1 MIKSM
6 TGFGRA
12 EVSFEQK
19 KFTVEVKSVNHRYLD
34 MNIRIPKRFNAY
46 ENEVRNIIKKYATR
60 GKVDMYISYENAG
73 EDTYSL
79 KFNEDLASQYAKYYG
94 LISDKFGIDN
104 NLNASI
110 LANCHD
116 VLTMEEAEEDI
127 ESLWPYLSQAVN
139 EAMVAFSNEREKEGA
154 NLAADLQAKLDNIRD
169 IVDFVSV
176 RSPKVLEEYRQ
187 KLYDKVNEVLA
198 DKTVDENRIAT
209 EVVIYSDK
217 MCVDEEL
224 VRLKS
229 HIDKMS
235 TELKGGQDVGKKLDF
250 LAQEMNR
257 EANTTMSKA
266 NDLEITDKGIELK
279 VEIEKI
285 REQIQNIE

>member
-46 ENEVRNIIKKYATR
+46 ENEVRNIIKKYAAR
-60 GKVDMYISYENAG
+60 GKVDMYITYENDG
-73 EDTYSL
+73 EDSCNL
-79 KFNEDLASQYAKYYG
+79 KFNEELANQYAKYYG
-94 LISDKFGIDN
+94 IISEKYGIDN

-116 VLTMEEAEEDI
+116 VLSMADTEEDI
-127 ESLWPYLSQAVN
+127 EALWPYLEKAVN
-139 EAMVAFSNEREKEGA
+139 AAMTAFTAEREKEGR
-154 NLAADLQAKLDNIRD
+154 NLACDLLAKLDNIKE
-169 IVDFVSV
+169 IVEFVSV

-187 KLYDKVNEVLA
+187 KLYDKVNEVLS

-235 TELKGGQDVGKKLDF
+235 AELNGSHDVGKKLDF

-257 EANTTMSKA
+257 EANTIMSKA
-266 NDLEITDKGIELK
+266 NDLEVTDKGIELK

>member
-1 MIKSM
+1 MIRSM

-12 EVSFEQK
+12 EVSFGQK

-46 ENEVRNIIKKYATR
+46 EYEVRNIVKKYATR
-60 GKVDMYISYENAG
+60 GKVDMYISYEDAAM
-73 EDTYSL
+73 DTYNL
-79 KFNEDLASQYAKYYG
+79 KFNEELAGQYAKYYG
-94 LISDKFGIDN
+94 IISEKFGIEN

-116 VLTMEEAEEDI
+116 VLTMEEDEEDV
-127 ESLWPYLSQAVN
+127 EEMWEYLSQAVN
-139 EAMVAFSNEREKEGA
+139 EAMTAFVAEREKEGSH
-154 NLAADLQAKLDNIRD
+154 LAEDLIAKLKNVRE
-169 IVDFVSV
+169 IVEFVSV

-187 KLYDKVNEVLA
+187 KLYDKVNEVLN

-217 MCVDEEL
+217 MCVDEEI
-224 VRLKS
+224 VRLLS

-235 TELKGGQDVGKKLDF
+235 NELKGSQDVGKKLDF

-257 EANTTMSKA
+257 EANTIMSKS
-266 NDLEITDKGIELK
+266 NDLEVTDKGIELK

>member
-12 EVSFEQK
+12 EVAFEQK
-19 KFTVEVKSVNHRYLD
+19 KITVEVKSVNHRYLD
-34 MNIRIPKRFNAY
+34 MNIRMPKRFNAY
-46 ENEVRNIIKKYATR
+46 ESEIRNIVKKYAAR
-60 GKVDMYISYENAG
+60 GKVDMYISYENEG
-73 EDTYSL
+73 EDNCNL
-79 KFNEDLASQYAKYYG
+79 KFNEELAAQYAKYYG
-94 LISDKFGIDN
+94 VISERFGVDN

-116 VLTMEEAEEDI
+116 VLTVADSEEDV
-127 ESLWPYLSQAVN
+127 EALWQYLEKAVN
-139 EAMVAFSNEREKEGA
+139 EAMMSFVKEREKEGQH
-154 NLAADLQAKLDNIRD
+154 LADDLQTKLKNVRNI
-169 IVDFVSV
+169 VEFVSI

-187 KLYDKVNEVLA
+187 RLYDKVNEVLT

-217 MCVDEEL
+217 MCVDEEI
-224 VRLKS
+224 VRLFS

-235 TELKGGQDVGKKLDF
+235 AELNGNQDVGKKLDF

-257 EANTTMSKA
+257 EANTIMSKS
-266 NDLEITDKGIELK
+266 NDLEVTDKGIELK

>member
-19 KFTVEVKSVNHRYLD
+19 KFIVEVKSVNHRYLD
-34 MNIRIPKRFNAY
+34 MNIRIPKRFNVF
-46 ENEVRNIIKKYATR
+46 ENEIRNIVKKYATR
-60 GKVDMYISYENAG
+60 GKIDMYISYENVG
-73 EDTYSL
+73 EDSCNL
-79 KFNEDLASQYAKYYG
+79 KFNEELANQYVKYYDV
-94 LISDKFGIDN
+94 ISEKYGIEN
-104 NLNASI
+104 NLTTSLI
-110 LANCHD
+110 ANCHD
-116 VLTMEEAEEDI
+116 VLTMADTEEDVDAMW
-127 ESLWPYLSQAVN
+127 EYLAQTVN
-139 EAMVAFSNEREKEGA
+139 DAMSAFVTEREKEGK
-154 NLAADLQAKLDNIRD
+154 NLACDLQSKLKNVKE
-169 IVDFVSV
+169 IVEFVSV
-176 RSPKVLEEYRQ
+176 RSPQVLEEYRQ
-187 KLYDKVNEVLA
+187 RLWDKVNEVLN

-217 MCVDEEL
+217 MCVDEEI
-224 VRLKS
+224 VRLLS

-235 TELKGGQDVGKKLDF
+235 NELNGSQDVGKKLDF

-257 EANTTMSKA
+257 EANTIMSKS
-266 NDLEITDKGIELK
+266 NDLEVTDKGIELK

>member
-12 EVSFEQK
+12 EVTFEQK

-34 MNIRIPKRFNAY
+34 TNIRMPKRFNAY
-46 ENEVRNIIKKYATR
+46 EGEIRNIIKKYASR
-60 GKVDMYISYENAG
+60 GKIDMYISYENEG
-73 EDTYSL
+73 EDNCSL
-79 KFNEDLASQYAKYYG
+79 KFNEELAAQYAKYYG
-94 LISDKFGIDN
+94 VISTTFGVDN

-116 VLTMEEAEEDI
+116 VLTLADSEEDVEALWQYLSTAVEEA
-127 ESLWPYLSQAVN
+127 
-139 EAMVAFSNEREKEGA
+139 MKAFVSEREKEGSH
-154 NLAADLQAKLDNIRD
+154 LAEDLQSKLKNVRQ
-169 IVDFVSV
+169 IVEFVSV

-187 KLYDKVNEVLA
+187 KLYDKVREVLE

-217 MCVDEEL
+217 MCVDEEI
-224 VRLKS
+224 VRLLS

-235 TELKGGQDVGKKLDF
+235 AELKGSQDIGKKLDF

-257 EANTTMSKA
+257 EANTIMSKA
-266 NDLEITDKGIELK
+266 NDLEVTDKGIELK

>member
-139 EAMVAFSNEREKEGA
+139 EAMVAFTSEREKEGA

>member
-60 GKVDMYISYENAG
+60 GKVDMYISYEDAG
-73 EDTYSL
+73 EDTCAL
-79 KFNEDLASQYAKYYG
+79 KFNEELASQYAKYYG
-94 LISDKFGIDN
+94 LISEKFGIDN

-116 VLTMEEAEEDI
+116 VLTMEEADENIEE
-127 ESLWPYLSQAVN
+127 LWPYLSQAVN
-139 EAMVAFSNEREKEGA
+139 EAMVAFVNEREKEGA
-154 NLAADLQAKLDNIRD
+154 NLALDLQKKLDNIRD

-235 TELKGGQDVGKKLDF
+235 AELKGGQDVGKKLDF

>member
-1 MIKSM
+1 MIRSM

-12 EVSFEQK
+12 ECSFGQK

-60 GKVDMYISYENAG
+60 GKLDMYINYEDESIDSCN
-73 EDTYSL
+73 L
-79 KFNEDLASQYAKYYG
+79 KFNEDLAGQYAKYYG
-94 LISDKFGIDN
+94 IISEKFGIDN

-116 VLTMEEAEEDI
+116 VLTMEDTEEDI
-127 ESLWPYLSQAVN
+127 EELWPCLSSAVN
-139 EAMVAFSNEREKEGA
+139 EAMKAFVAEREKEGK
-154 NLAADLQAKLDNIRD
+154 NLADDLQAKLDNIRD
-169 IVDFVSV
+169 IVEFVSV

-187 KLYDKVNEVLA
+187 KLYDKVNEVLT
-198 DKTVDENRIAT
+198 DKVVDENRIAT

-229 HIDKMS
+229 HIEKMS
-235 TELKGGQDVGKKLDF
+235 SELKQGNDVGKKLDF

>member
-139 EAMVAFSNEREKEGA
+139 EAMVAFSSEREKEGA

>member
-34 MNIRIPKRFNAY
+34 MNIRLPKRFNTY
-46 ENEVRNIIKKYATR
+46 ENEIRNIIKKYATR
-60 GKVDMYISYENAG
+60 GKVDMYISYENEG
-73 EDTYSL
+73 EDICAL
-79 KFNEDLASQYAKYYG
+79 KFNEELASQYAKYYG

-139 EAMVAFSNEREKEGA
+139 EAMTAFVAEREKEGA
-154 NLAADLQAKLDNIRD
+154 NLAADLQAKLDNIRA